1 METVN
6 KHKSFRLTHLLET
19 QIREGK
25 GLYIMKKRLLSSLV
39 CLTVAA
45 TSLIGCGNAATTT
58 SSADTAAST
67 ETKVEETKTEE
78 AKTEET
84 KSEDTA
90 SSDEKVTL
98 SIYTQYADDDTKVPY
113 DYAVEQLKEAYPN
126 VELNLIVQAQD
137 DGQTL
142 KTLAAT
148 GQLPDIYQAS
158 TDLINTFRES
168 NQIMVL
174 NDVAKSTGF
183 LDKLYDANKDLAYA
197 EDGNIY
203 AFPFSGQEYVLWYY
217 NKALFAENN
226 LEVPQ
231 TYDDLLNCIDV
242 FKSKGITPLALFG
255 QEGWNTAAAFD
266 VVATRYNVGGIK
278 ALDEGTAKVSDEAYV
293 SAAKKLEELV
303 AAGLFQEDA
312 TTTNY
317 DQASEKFLS
326 GEAAMFINGQW
337 YIEDATKALGEDV
350 DWMFYPAEDAASY
363 EAGKAAFSGGGSASG
378 FAVNPDSAN
387 AALAAE
393 VAEFI
398 TEKYCEAKVM
408 YRHNP
413 LVAINTG
420 KEPDSEYPAMMQ
432 KLSDTLPSVTSTTKF
447 TWGLTNSTIND
458 GIQSESQGLVSGQFT
473 ADEFIADMED
483 IME

>member
-1 METVN
+1 
-6 KHKSFRLTHLLET
+6 
-19 QIREGK
+19 
-25 GLYIMKKRLLSSLV
+25 MKKKILSTLM
-39 CLTVAA
+39 CMTLAA
-45 TSLIGCGNAATTT
+45 TSIVGCGNAANAPETDTQPAAETKTETTT
-58 SSADTAAST
+58 ETTT
-67 ETKVEETKTEE
+67 ETKAEETKTE
-78 AKTEET
+78 
-84 KSEDTA
+84 DTA
-90 SSDEKVTL
+90 SGDKVTL

-226 LEVPQ
+226 LEIPE
-231 TYDDLLNCIDV
+231 TYDDLLNCIEV

-255 QEGWNTAAAFD
+255 QEGWNTAAAYD
-266 VVATRYNVGGIK
+266 VIATRYAEGGIK
-278 ALDEGTAKVSDEAYV
+278 ALDEGKASITDEGYV
-293 SAAKKLEELV
+293 NAAKKMEELV
-303 AAGLFQEDA
+303 AAGLYQEDA

-326 GEAAMFINGQW
+326 GQAAMFINGQW
-337 YIEDATKALGEDV
+337 YIEDATKTLGEDV
-350 DWMFYPAEDAASY
+350 DWMFYPAQDAAAY
-363 EAGKAAFSGGGSASG
+363 EAGKAVFSGGGSSSG

-387 AALAAE
+387 AELAAE

-413 LVAINTG
+413 LVAIDTG
-420 KEPDSEYPAMMQ
+420 KEPDSEYPAMMK
-432 KLSDTLPSVTSTTKF
+432 KLSDTLPSITATTKF
-447 TWGLTNSTIND
+447 TWGLTNSTFND
-458 GIQSESQGLVSGQFT
+458 AIQSESQGLVSGQFS
-473 ADEFIADMED
+473 ADEFIQDIKDTME
-483 IME
+483 

>member
-1 METVN
+1 
-6 KHKSFRLTHLLET
+6 
-19 QIREGK
+19 
-25 GLYIMKKRLLSSLV
+25 MKKRILSTLV

-45 TSLIGCGNAATTT
+45 TTIIGCGSQAPATT
-58 SSADTAAST
+58 DTPAT
-67 ETKVEETKTEE
+67 ETKTEATETKTEE
-78 AKTEET
+78 KAAETTE
-84 KSEDTA
+84 A
-90 SSDEKVTL
+90 SGDKVTL

-113 DYAVEQLKEAYPN
+113 DYAVEQLAEAYPN

-158 TDLINTFRES
+158 TDIINTFRES

-174 NDVAKSTGF
+174 NDVAQSTGF

-226 LEVPQ
+226 LEIPE
-231 TYDDLLNCIDV
+231 TYDDLLNCIEV

-255 QEGWNTAAAFD
+255 QEGWNTAAAYD
-266 VVATRYNVGGIK
+266 VIATRYAEGGIK
-278 ALDEGTAKVSDEAYV
+278 ALDEGKASITDEGYV
-293 SAAKKLEELV
+293 NAAKKMEELV
-303 AAGLFQEDA
+303 AAGLYQEDA

-326 GEAAMFINGQW
+326 GQAAMFINGQW
-337 YIEDATKALGEDV
+337 YIEDATKTLGEDV
-350 DWMFYPAEDAASY
+350 DWMFYPAQDAAAY
-363 EAGKAAFSGGGSASG
+363 EAGKAVFSGGGSSSG

-387 AALAAE
+387 AELAAE

-413 LVAINTG
+413 LVAIDTG
-420 KEPDSEYPAMMQ
+420 KEPDSEYPAMMK
-432 KLSDTLPSVTSTTKF
+432 KLSDTLPSITATTKF
-447 TWGLTNSTIND
+447 TWGLTNSTFND
-458 GIQSESQGLVSGQFT
+458 AIQSESQGLVSGQFS
-473 ADEFIADMED
+473 ADEFIQDIKDTME
-483 IME
+483 

>member
-1 METVN
+1 
-6 KHKSFRLTHLLET
+6 
-19 QIREGK
+19 
-25 GLYIMKKRLLSSLV
+25 MKKKILSTLV

-45 TSLIGCGNAATTT
+45 TTIIGCGSQAPSSTGTDTPAA
-58 SSADTAAST
+58 
-67 ETKVEETKTEE
+67 ETKTEETKTEE
-78 AKTEET
+78 KAA
-84 KSEDTA
+84 DTTAEA
-90 SSDEKVTL
+90 SGDKVTL

-113 DYAVEQLKEAYPN
+113 DYAVEQLAEAFPN

-158 TDLINTFRES
+158 TDIINTFRES

-174 NDVAKSTGF
+174 NDVAQSTGF

-197 EDGNIY
+197 DDGNIY

-226 LEVPQ
+226 LEIPE
-231 TYDDLLNCIDV
+231 TYDDLLNCIEV

-255 QEGWNTAAAFD
+255 QEGWNTAAAYD
-266 VVATRYNVGGIK
+266 VIATRYAEGGIK
-278 ALDEGTAKVSDEAYV
+278 ALDEGKANITDEGYV
-293 SAAKKLEELV
+293 NAAKKMEELV
-303 AAGLFQEDA
+303 AAGLYQEDA

-326 GEAAMFINGQW
+326 GQAAMFINGQW
-337 YIEDATKALGEDV
+337 YIEDATKTLGDDV
-350 DWMFYPAEDAASY
+350 DWMFYPAEDSASY
-363 EAGKAAFSGGGSASG
+363 EAGKAVFSGGGSASG
-378 FAVNPDSAN
+378 FAVNPDSEN
-387 AALAAE
+387 AQLAAE

-413 LVAINTG
+413 LVAIDTG
-420 KEPDSEYPAMMQ
+420 KEPDSEYPAMMK
-432 KLSDTLPSVTSTTKF
+432 KLSDTLPSITATTKF
-447 TWGLTNSTIND
+447 TWGLTNSTFND
-458 GIQSESQGLVSGQFT
+458 AIQSESQGLVSGQFS
-473 ADEFIADMED
+473 ADEFIQDIEDTME
-483 IME
+483 

>member
-1 METVN
+1 
-6 KHKSFRLTHLLET
+6 
-19 QIREGK
+19 
-25 GLYIMKKRLLSSLV
+25 MKKRFLS
-39 CLTVAA
+39 TVMCMTLAA
-45 TSLIGCGNAATTT
+45 TSLIGCGQAATEAPAETT
-58 SSADTAAST
+58 PAAET
-67 ETKVEETKTEE
+67 ENKAETTETKTEE
-78 AKTEET
+78 ATT
-84 KSEDTA
+84 DAA
-90 SSDEKVTL
+90 SGDKVTL

-158 TDLINTFRES
+158 TDIINTFRQS

-183 LDKLYDANKDLAYA
+183 LNKLYDANKDLAYA

-217 NKALFAENN
+217 NKALFEENG

-231 TYDDLLNCIDV
+231 TYDDLLNCIEV
-242 FKSKGITPLALFG
+242 FKSKDITPLALFG

-266 VVATRYNVGGIK
+266 VIATRYTAGGIK
-278 ALDEGTAKVSDEAYV
+278 ALDEGSASITDQAYV
-293 SAAKKLEELV
+293 DAAKKMEELV
-303 AAGLFQEDA
+303 KAGLYQDDA

-326 GEAAMFINGQW
+326 GQAAMFINGQW
-337 YIEDATKALGEDV
+337 YIEDATKALGENV
-350 DWMFYPAEDAASY
+350 DWMFYPAADAASY
-363 EAGKAAFSGGGSASG
+363 EAGKSAFSGGGSASG

-413 LVAINTG
+413 LVALNTG
-420 KEPDSEYPAMMQ
+420 KEPESEYPAMMK
-432 KLSDTLPSVTSTTKF
+432 KLSDTLPSITSTTKF
-447 TWGLTNSTIND
+447 TWGLTNSTFND
-458 GIQSESQGLVSGQFT
+458 AIQSESQGLVSGQFS
-473 ADEFIADMED
+473 ADEFIQDIQDTME
-483 IME
+483 

>member
-1 METVN
+1 
-6 KHKSFRLTHLLET
+6 
-19 QIREGK
+19 
-25 GLYIMKKRLLSSLV
+25 MKKKILSSLM
-39 CLTVAA
+39 CMTLAA
-45 TSLIGCGNAATTT
+45 SSLIGCGNAA
-58 SSADTAAST
+58 ST
-67 ETKVEETKTEE
+67 ETPAQTDTPAAETT
-78 AKTEET
+78 TEET
-84 KSEDTA
+84 KAEDTKTADTA
-90 SSDEKVTL
+90 SDTASGDKVTL

-158 TDLINTFRES
+158 TDIINTFRES

-217 NKALFAENN
+217 NKALFKDNG

-231 TYDDLLNCIDV
+231 TYDDLLKCIET
-242 FKSKGITPLALFG
+242 FKAKDITPLALFG
-255 QEGWNTAAAFD
+255 QEGWNTAAAYD
-266 VVATRYNVGGIK
+266 VIATRYAAGGIK
-278 ALDEGTAKVSDEAYV
+278 ALDEGSAKVSDEGYV
-293 SAAKKLEELV
+293 KAAKKLEELV
-303 AAGLFQEDA
+303 AAGLFQNDA

-326 GEAAMFINGQW
+326 GQAAMFINGQW
-337 YIEDATKALGEDV
+337 YIEDATKALGDDV

-363 EAGKAAFSGGGSASG
+363 EAGKSAFSGGGSASG

-413 LVAINTG
+413 LVAIDTG
-420 KEPDSEYPAMMQ
+420 KEPDSEYPAMMK
-432 KLSDTLPSVTSTTKF
+432 KLSDTLPSITSTTKF
-447 TWGLTNSTIND
+447 TWGLTNSTFND
-458 GIQSESQGLVSGQFT
+458 AIQSESQGLVSGQFT
-473 ADEFIADMED
+473 ADEFVQDIED
-483 IME
+483 TMD

>member
-1 METVN
+1 
-6 KHKSFRLTHLLET
+6 
-19 QIREGK
+19 
-25 GLYIMKKRLLSSLV
+25 MKKKLLSTLV

-45 TSLIGCGNAATTT
+45 TSLIGCSSTSTETTT
-58 SSADTAAST
+58 TETTTDTAAQTEEKT
-67 ETKVEETKTEE
+67 ETTEATETTE
-78 AKTEET
+78 
-84 KSEDTA
+84 TA
-90 SSDEKVTL
+90 DSGEKITL

-113 DYAVEQLKEAYPN
+113 DYAVEQLAEAYPN

-158 TDLINTFRES
+158 TDIINTFRES

-174 NDVAKSTGF
+174 NDVAESTGF
-183 LDKLYDANKDLAYA
+183 IDKLYDANVDLAYA
-197 EDGNIY
+197 DDGNIY

-217 NKALFAENN
+217 NKALFEEYD
-226 LEVPQ
+226 LEVPE
-231 TYDDLLNCIDV
+231 TYDDLLNCIEV
-242 FKSKGITPLALFG
+242 FNSNGITPLALFG

-266 VVATRYNVGGIK
+266 VIATRYATGGIK
-278 ALDEGTAKVSDEAYV
+278 ALDEGTASVTDEAYV
-293 SAAKKLEELV
+293 QAAEMMEQLV
-303 AAGLFQEDA
+303 AAGLYQEDA

-337 YIEDATKALGEDV
+337 YIEDATAALGEDV
-350 DWMFYPAEDAASY
+350 DWMFYPAADAASY
-363 EAGKAAFSGGGSASG
+363 EAGKSAFSGGGSASG
-378 FAVNPDSAN
+378 FAVNPDSEN
-387 AALAAE
+387 AELAAE

-413 LVAINTG
+413 LVALDTG

-432 KLSDTLPSVTSTTKF
+432 KLSDTLPSITSTTKF
-447 TWGLTNSTIND
+447 TWGLTNSTFND
-458 GIQSESQGLVSGQFT
+458 AIQSESQGLVSGQFT
-473 ADEFIADMED
+473 AEEFIENIQDAME
-483 IME
+483 

>member
-1 METVN
+1 
-6 KHKSFRLTHLLET
+6 
-19 QIREGK
+19 
-25 GLYIMKKRLLSSLV
+25 MKKRILSTLV

-45 TSLIGCGNAATTT
+45 TTIIGCGSQAPASTDT
-58 SSADTAAST
+58 TAAETKT
-67 ETKVEETKTEE
+67 ETTETKTEE
-78 AKTEET
+78 KAA
-84 KSEDTA
+84 DTTADA
-90 SSDEKVTL
+90 SSEKVTL

-113 DYAVEQLKEAYPN
+113 DYAVEQLAEAYPN

-158 TDLINTFRES
+158 TDIINTFRES
-168 NQIMVL
+168 KQIMVL
-174 NDVAKSTGF
+174 NDVAQSTGF

-226 LEVPQ
+226 LEIPE
-231 TYDDLLNCIDV
+231 TYDDLLNCIEV

-255 QEGWNTAAAFD
+255 QEGWNTAAAYD
-266 VVATRYNVGGIK
+266 VIATRYAEGGIK
-278 ALDEGTAKVSDEAYV
+278 ALDEGKASITDEGYV
-293 SAAKKLEELV
+293 NAAKKMEELV
-303 AAGLFQEDA
+303 AAGLYQDDA

-337 YIEDATKALGEDV
+337 YIEDATKTLGDDV
-350 DWMFYPAEDAASY
+350 DWMFYPAEDSASY
-363 EAGKAAFSGGGSASG
+363 EAGKAVFSGGGSSSG
-378 FAVNPDSAN
+378 FAVNPDSEN
-387 AALAAE
+387 AELAAE

-413 LVAINTG
+413 LVAIDTG
-420 KEPDSEYPAMMQ
+420 KEPDSEYPAMMK
-432 KLSDTLPSVTSTTKF
+432 KLSDTLPSITATTKF
-447 TWGLTNSTIND
+447 TWGLTNSTFND
-458 GIQSESQGLVSGQFT
+458 AIQSESQGLVSGQFT
-473 ADEFIADMED
+473 ADEFIED
-483 IME
+483 IADTME

>member
-1 METVN
+1 
-6 KHKSFRLTHLLET
+6 
-19 QIREGK
+19 
-25 GLYIMKKRLLSSLV
+25 MKKKILSTLV
-39 CLTVAA
+39 CLSVAA
-45 TSLIGCGNAATTT
+45 TSLIGCTSSQTTTT
-58 SSADTAAST
+58 STDEAVQST
-67 ETKVEETKTEE
+67 ETQEAVAEETTSTETE
-78 AKTEET
+78 A
-84 KSEDTA
+84 SG
-90 SSDEKVTL
+90 EKITL

-113 DYAVEQLKEAYPN
+113 DYAVEQLAEAYPN

-174 NDVAKSTGF
+174 NDVAESTGF

-197 EDGNIY
+197 DDGNIY

-217 NKALFAENN
+217 NKALFEEYD
-226 LEVPQ
+226 LEVPE
-231 TYDDLLNCIDV
+231 TYDDLLNCIEV
-242 FKSKGITPLALFG
+242 FNANGITPLALFG

-266 VVATRYNVGGIK
+266 VIATRYTTGGIK
-278 ALDEGTAKVSDEAYV
+278 ALDEGTASVTDEAYV
-293 SAAKKLEELV
+293 EAAKMMETLV
-303 AAGLFQEDA
+303 AAGLYQDDA

-337 YIEDATKALGEDV
+337 YIEDATAALGDDV
-350 DWMFYPAEDAASY
+350 DWMFYPAADAASY

-378 FAVNPDSAN
+378 FAVNPDSEN
-387 AALAAE
+387 AELAAE

-413 LVAINTG
+413 LVAIDTG

-432 KLSDTLPSVTSTTKF
+432 KLSDTLPSITSTTKF
-447 TWGLTNSTIND
+447 TWGLTNSTFND
-458 GIQSESQGLVSGQFT
+458 AIQSESQGLVSGQFT
-473 ADEFIADMED
+473 ADEFIENIQDAME
-483 IME
+483 

>member
-1 METVN
+1 
-6 KHKSFRLTHLLET
+6 
-19 QIREGK
+19 
-25 GLYIMKKRLLSSLV
+25 MKKRLLSSLV

-45 TSLIGCGNAATTT
+45 TSLIGCGNAAATTT
-58 SSADTAAST
+58 DTAVST
-67 ETKVEETKTEE
+67 ETKTEAADTTATETK
-78 AKTEET
+78 A
-84 KSEDTA
+84 EDTTA
-90 SSDEKVTL
+90 TSGEKVTL

-174 NDVAKSTGF
+174 NDVAESTGF

-231 TYDDLLNCIDV
+231 TYDDLLNCIEV

-266 VVATRYNVGGIK
+266 VVATRYTAGGIK
-278 ALDEGTAKVSDEAYV
+278 ALDEGTAKITDEAYV
-293 SAAKKLEELV
+293 NAAKKLEELV

-337 YIEDATKALGEDV
+337 YIEDATKALGDNV
-350 DWMFYPAEDAASY
+350 DWMFYPAQDAAAY
-363 EAGKAAFSGGGSASG
+363 TAGKAAFSGGGSASG

-387 AALAAE
+387 AELAAE

-413 LVAINTG
+413 LVALNTG
-420 KEPDSEYPAMMQ
+420 KEPDSEYPAMMK

-447 TWGLTNSTIND
+447 TWGLTNSTFND

>member
-1 METVN
+1 
-6 KHKSFRLTHLLET
+6 
-19 QIREGK
+19 
-25 GLYIMKKRLLSSLV
+25 MKKRILSTLV

-45 TSLIGCGNAATTT
+45 TTIIGCGSQAPATT
-58 SSADTAAST
+58 DTPAT
-67 ETKVEETKTEE
+67 ETKTEATETKTEE
-78 AKTEET
+78 KAAETTE
-84 KSEDTA
+84 A
-90 SSDEKVTL
+90 SGDKVTL

-113 DYAVEQLKEAYPN
+113 DYAVEQLAEAYPN

-158 TDLINTFRES
+158 TDIINTFRES

-174 NDVAKSTGF
+174 NDVAQSTGF

-226 LEVPQ
+226 LEIPE
-231 TYDDLLNCIDV
+231 TYDDLLNCIEV

-255 QEGWNTAAAFD
+255 QEGWNTAAAYD
-266 VVATRYNVGGIK
+266 VIATRYAEGGIK
-278 ALDEGTAKVSDEAYV
+278 ALDEGKASITDEGYV
-293 SAAKKLEELV
+293 NAAKKMEELV
-303 AAGLFQEDA
+303 AAGLYQEDA

-326 GEAAMFINGQW
+326 GQAAMFINGQW
-337 YIEDATKALGEDV
+337 YIEDATKTLGEDV
-350 DWMFYPAEDAASY
+350 DWMFYPAQDAAAY
-363 EAGKAAFSGGGSASG
+363 EAGKAVFSGGGSSSG

-387 AALAAE
+387 AELAAE

-413 LVAINTG
+413 LVAIDTG
-420 KEPDSEYPAMMQ
+420 KEPDSEYPAMMK
-432 KLSDTLPSVTSTTKF
+432 KLSDTLPSITATTKF
-447 TWGLTNSTIND
+447 TWGLTNSTFND
-458 GIQSESQGLVSGQFT
+458 AIQSESQGLVSGQFS
-473 ADEFIADMED
+473 ADEFIQDIEDTME
-483 IME
+483 

>member
-1 METVN
+1 
-6 KHKSFRLTHLLET
+6 
-19 QIREGK
+19 
-25 GLYIMKKRLLSSLV
+25 MKKKVLSVIMASAMSLSLLAGCGS
-39 CLTVAA
+39 TPAA
-45 TSLIGCGNAATTT
+45 TETPADNTAATETP
-58 SSADTAAST
+58 AA
-67 ETKVEETKTEE
+67 ETKTEE
-78 AKTEET
+78 KAAETTE
-84 KSEDTA
+84 A
-90 SSDEKVTL
+90 SGDKVTL

-113 DYAVEQLKEAYPN
+113 DYAVEQLAEAYPN

-158 TDLINTFRES
+158 TDVINTFRES

-174 NDVAKSTGF
+174 NDVAQSTGF

-217 NKALFAENN
+217 NKALFEENG
-226 LEVPQ
+226 LSVPE
-231 TYDDLLNCIDV
+231 TYDDLLNCIEV

-255 QEGWNTAAAFD
+255 QECWNTAAAYD
-266 VVATRYNVGGIK
+266 VVATRYTAGGIK
-278 ALDEGTAKVSDEAYV
+278 ALDEGSAKITDEGYV

-337 YIEDATKALGEDV
+337 YIEDATKALGDNV
-350 DWMFYPAEDAASY
+350 DWMFYPAQDAAAY
-363 EAGKAAFSGGGSASG
+363 EAGKAVFSGGGSASG
-378 FAVNPDSAN
+378 FAVNPDSEN

-408 YRHNP
+408 KRHNP
-413 LVAINTG
+413 LVALNTG
-420 KEPDSEYPAMMQ
+420 KEPDSELPAMMK
-432 KLSDTLPSVTSTTKF
+432 KLSDTLPTVTTTTKF
-447 TWGLTNSTIND
+447 TWGLTNSTFND
-458 GIQSESQGLVSGQFT
+458 GIQSESQGLVSGQFS
-473 ADEFIADMED
+473 ADEFIEDLQD

>member
-1 METVN
+1 
-6 KHKSFRLTHLLET
+6 
-19 QIREGK
+19 
-25 GLYIMKKRLLSSLV
+25 MKKKILSTLV

-45 TSLIGCGNAATTT
+45 TTIIGCGSQAPAANT
-58 SSADTAAST
+58 DTVAPETQT
-67 ETKVEETKTEE
+67 ETTETKTEE
-78 AKTEET
+78 KAA
-84 KSEDTA
+84 DTTAEA
-90 SSDEKVTL
+90 SGDKVTL

-113 DYAVEQLKEAYPN
+113 DYAVEKLAEAYPN

-158 TDLINTFRES
+158 TDIINTFRES

-174 NDVAKSTGF
+174 NDVAQSTGF

-226 LEVPQ
+226 LEVPE
-231 TYDDLLNCIDV
+231 TYDDLLNCIEV

-255 QEGWNTAAAFD
+255 QEGWNTAAAYD
-266 VVATRYNVGGIK
+266 VIATRYTAGGIK
-278 ALDEGTAKVSDEAYV
+278 ALDEGSASITDEAYV
-293 SAAKKLEELV
+293 NAAKKMEELV
-303 AAGLFQEDA
+303 AAGLYQDDA

-363 EAGKAAFSGGGSASG
+363 EAGKAVFSGGGSSSG
-378 FAVNPDSAN
+378 FAVNPDSEN
-387 AALAAE
+387 AELAAE

-413 LVAINTG
+413 LVALNTG
-420 KEPDSEYPAMMQ
+420 AQSDSELPAMMQ
-432 KLSDTLPSVTSTTKF
+432 KLSDTLPSVTATTKF
-447 TWGLTNSTIND
+447 TWGLTNSTFND
-458 GIQSESQGLVSGQFT
+458 AIQSESQGLVSGQFT
-473 ADEFIADMED
+473 AEEFIQDIEDTME
-483 IME
+483 

>member
-1 METVN
+1 
-6 KHKSFRLTHLLET
+6 
-19 QIREGK
+19 
-25 GLYIMKKRLLSSLV
+25 MKKKILSSLL
-39 CLTVAA
+39 CATVAA
-45 TSLIGCGNAATTT
+45 TTIIGCGQSAQTTTETQSEAPSEAAT
-58 SSADTAAST
+58 AEATAEAENT
-67 ETKVEETKTEE
+67 QAEE
-78 AKTEET
+78 
-84 KSEDTA
+84 SG
-90 SSDEKVTL
+90 EKVTL

-158 TDLINTFRES
+158 TDIINTFRES

-183 LDKLYDANKDLAYA
+183 LDKLYEANKDLAYA

-217 NKALFAENN
+217 NKALFEENG
-226 LEVPQ
+226 LEVPK
-231 TYDDLLNCIDV
+231 TYDELKNCIEV

-255 QEGWNTAAAFD
+255 QEGWNTAAAYD
-266 VVATRYNVGGIK
+266 VVATRYTEGGIK
-278 ALDEGTAKVSDEAYV
+278 ALDEGTASITDEAYLT
-293 SAAKKLEELV
+293 AAKTLEELV
-303 AAGLFQEDA
+303 AAGLFQDSA

-317 DQASEKFLS
+317 DQASEMFLS
-326 GEAAMFINGQW
+326 GNAAMFINGQW
-337 YIEDATKALGEDV
+337 YIEDATAALGENV
-350 DWMFYPAEDAASY
+350 DWMFYPAADETSY
-363 EAGKAAFSGGGSASG
+363 EAGKSVFSGGGSASG
-378 FAVNPDSAN
+378 FAVNPDSEN
-387 AALAAE
+387 AELAAE

-413 LVAINTG
+413 LVALDTG
-420 KEPDSEYPAMMQ
+420 KEPDSEYPAMMK
-432 KLSDTLPSVTSTTKF
+432 KLSDTLPSITATTKF
-447 TWGLTNSTIND
+447 TWGLTNSTFND

-473 ADEFIADMED
+473 ADEFIADMKD
-483 IME
+483 VME

>member
-1 METVN
+1 
-6 KHKSFRLTHLLET
+6 
-19 QIREGK
+19 
-25 GLYIMKKRLLSSLV
+25 MKKRLLSTLV

-45 TSLIGCGNAATTT
+45 TSLIGCGSTQATTST
-58 SSADTAAST
+58 DTTAST
-67 ETKVEETKTEE
+67 ETKAEETTTATE
-78 AKTEET
+78 AKAEET
-84 KSEDTA
+84 TTA
-90 SSDEKVTL
+90 DSGEKVTL

-113 DYAVEQLKEAYPN
+113 DYAVEQLAEAYPN

-174 NDVAKSTGF
+174 NDVAKETGF
-183 LDKLYDANKDLAYA
+183 LDKLYDANKNLAYA
-197 EDGNIY
+197 EDGNMY

-217 NKALFAENN
+217 NKKLFAENG
-226 LEVPQ
+226 LEVPH
-231 TYDDLLNCIDV
+231 TYDDLLNCIEV
-242 FKSKGITPLALFG
+242 FKSKGIIPLSLFG
-255 QEGWNTAAAFD
+255 QEGWNTTAAFD
-266 VVATRYNVGGIK
+266 VVATRYNAGGIK
-278 ALDEGTAKVSDEAYV
+278 ALDEGDAQITDQAYV
-293 SAAKKLEELV
+293 DAANTFEQLV
-303 AAGLFQEDA
+303 KAGLFQEDA
-312 TTTNY
+312 TTTNS
-317 DQASEKFLS
+317 DQARQKFFTGQS
-326 GEAAMFINGQW
+326 AMYINGQW
-337 YIEDATKALGEDV
+337 FIEDATKELGDDV
-350 DWMFYPAEDAASY
+350 DWMFYPAQDEAAY
-363 EAGKAAFSGGGSASG
+363 EAGKAAFSGGGSSSG
-378 FAVNPDSAN
+378 FAVNPDSEN

-413 LVAINTG
+413 LVALNTG
-420 KEPDSEYPAMMQ
+420 KEPESELPPMMK

-447 TWGLTNSTIND
+447 TWGLTNSIFND
-458 GIQSESQGLVSGQFT
+458 GIQAETQGLVSGQFS
-473 ADEFIADMED
+473 AEEFIADMED

>member
-1 METVN
+1 
-6 KHKSFRLTHLLET
+6 
-19 QIREGK
+19 
-25 GLYIMKKRLLSSLV
+25 MKKKILSTLMCVS
-39 CLTVAA
+39 VAA
-45 TSLIGCGNAATTT
+45 TSLIGCGSTSTTT
-58 SSADTAAST
+58 NSGNDAAST
-67 ETKVEETKTEE
+67 SEE
-78 AKTEET
+78 AGTQTEN
-84 KSEDTA
+84 SESGD
-90 SSDEKVTL
+90 KITL

-113 DYAVEQLKEAYPN
+113 DCAVEQLAEAYPN

-158 TDLINTFRES
+158 TDVINTFRES

-174 NDVAKSTGF
+174 NDVAESSGF

-217 NKALFAENN
+217 NKALFEEYE

-231 TYDDLLNCIDV
+231 TYDELLNCIEV
-242 FKSKGITPLALFG
+242 FNENGITPLSLFG

-266 VVATRYNVGGIK
+266 VIATRYATGGIK
-278 ALDEGTAKVSDEAYV
+278 ALDEGTASITDEGYV
-293 SAAKKLEELV
+293 EAAKMMETLV
-303 AAGLFQEDA
+303 AAGLYQDDA

-337 YIEDATKALGEDV
+337 YIEDATAALGDDV
-350 DWMFYPAEDAASY
+350 DWMFYPAADLAAY

-378 FAVNPDSAN
+378 FAVNPDSEN
-387 AALAAE
+387 AELAAE

-413 LVAINTG
+413 LVAIDTG

-432 KLSDTLPSVTSTTKF
+432 KLSDTLPSITYTTKF
-447 TWGLTNSTIND
+447 TWGLTNSTFND
-458 GIQSESQGLVSGQFT
+458 AIQSESQGLVSGQFT
-473 ADEFIADMED
+473 ADEFIENIQDAVE
-483 IME
+483 

>member
-1 METVN
+1 
-6 KHKSFRLTHLLET
+6 
-19 QIREGK
+19 
-25 GLYIMKKRLLSSLV
+25 MKKKLISTMMSLTMAACLL
-39 CLTVAA
+39 A
-45 TSLIGCGNAATTT
+45 GCGSSAPATTET
-58 SSADTAAST
+58 PADTQESTAEAS
-67 ETKVEETKTEE
+67 VEEKAEETTEE
-78 AKTEET
+78 AAAETTEAAEET
-84 KSEDTA
+84 ADSG
-90 SSDEKVTL
+90 EKVTL

-113 DYAVEQLKEAYPN
+113 DYAVEQLAEAYPN

-174 NDVAKSTGF
+174 NDVAQSTGF

-217 NKALFAENN
+217 NKALFEENG
-226 LEVPQ
+226 LEVPK
-231 TYDDLLNCIDV
+231 TYDDLKNCIDT
-242 FKSKGITPLALFG
+242 FTAAGITPLALFG
-255 QEGWNTAAAFD
+255 QEGWNTAAAYD
-266 VVATRYNVGGIK
+266 VIATRYAAGGIK
-278 ALDEGTAKVSDEAYV
+278 DLDTQSASITDQGYV
-293 SAAKKLEELV
+293 DAAKTMEELV
-303 AAGLFQEDA
+303 AAGLYQKDA

-337 YIEDATKALGEDV
+337 YIEDATKTLGDDV
-350 DWMFYPAEDAASY
+350 DWMFYPAQDAASY
-363 EAGKAAFSGGGSASG
+363 EAGKAAFSGGGSSSG
-378 FAVNPDSAN
+378 FAVNPDSEN

-420 KEPDSEYPAMMQ
+420 KEPDSEYPAMMK

-447 TWGLTNSTIND
+447 TWGLTNSTFND
-458 GIQSESQGLVSGQFT
+458 AIQSESQGLVSGQFT
-473 ADEFIADMED
+473 AEEFIQDIEDTME
-483 IME
+483 

>member
-1 METVN
+1 
-6 KHKSFRLTHLLET
+6 
-19 QIREGK
+19 
-25 GLYIMKKRLLSSLV
+25 MKKRILSTLV

-45 TSLIGCGNAATTT
+45 TSLIGCGSKAPAEETGKDTPAAETTT
-58 SSADTAAST
+58 
-67 ETKVEETKTEE
+67 E
-78 AKTEET
+78 AKTEEKAEEKAT
-84 KSEDTA
+84 ETTEA
-90 SSDEKVTL
+90 SGDKVTL

-158 TDLINTFRES
+158 TDIINTFRES

-174 NDVAKSTGF
+174 NDVAQSTGF

-217 NKALFAENN
+217 NKALFEENG
-226 LEVPQ
+226 LEIPE
-231 TYDDLLNCIDV
+231 TYDDLLNCIEV
-242 FKSKGITPLALFG
+242 FKGKGITPLALFG
-255 QEGWNTAAAFD
+255 QEGWNTAAAYD
-266 VVATRYNVGGIK
+266 VIATRYAEGGIK
-278 ALDEGTAKVSDEAYV
+278 ALDEGKASITDEGYV
-293 SAAKKLEELV
+293 NAAKKMEELV
-303 AAGLFQEDA
+303 AAGLYQEDA

-337 YIEDATKALGEDV
+337 YIEDATKALGDNV
-350 DWMFYPAEDAASY
+350 DWMFYPAADAASY
-363 EAGKAAFSGGGSASG
+363 EAGKAVFSGGGSASG

-387 AALAAE
+387 AELAAE

-413 LVAINTG
+413 LVAIDTG
-420 KEPDSEYPAMMQ
+420 KEPDSEYPAMMK
-432 KLSDTLPSVTSTTKF
+432 KLSDTLPSITATTKF
-447 TWGLTNSTIND
+447 TWGLTNSTFND
-458 GIQSESQGLVSGQFT
+458 AIQSESQGLVSGQFT
-473 ADEFIADMED
+473 ADEFIQDIADTME
-483 IME
+483 

>member
-1 METVN
+1 
-6 KHKSFRLTHLLET
+6 
-19 QIREGK
+19 
-25 GLYIMKKRLLSSLV
+25 MKKRILSTLV

-45 TSLIGCGNAATTT
+45 TSIIGCGSKAP
-58 SSADTAAST
+58 
-67 ETKVEETKTEE
+67 VEETGKDTPAAETTTE
-78 AKTEET
+78 AKTEEKAEEKAAET
-84 KSEDTA
+84 TEVSGD
-90 SSDEKVTL
+90 KVTL

-158 TDLINTFRES
+158 TDIINTFRES

-174 NDVAKSTGF
+174 NEVAQSTGF

-217 NKALFAENN
+217 NKALFEENG
-226 LEVPQ
+226 LEIPE
-231 TYDDLLNCIDV
+231 TYDDLMKCIEV
-242 FKSKGITPLALFG
+242 FKGKGITPLALFG
-255 QEGWNTAAAFD
+255 QEGWNTAAAYD
-266 VVATRYNVGGIK
+266 VIATRYAEGGIK
-278 ALDEGTAKVSDEAYV
+278 ALDEGKASITDEGYV
-293 SAAKKLEELV
+293 NAAKKMEELV
-303 AAGLFQEDA
+303 AAGLYQEDA

-337 YIEDATKALGEDV
+337 YIEDATKALGDKV
-350 DWMFYPAEDAASY
+350 DWMFYPAADAASY
-363 EAGKAAFSGGGSASG
+363 EAGKAVFSGGGSASG
-378 FAVNPDSAN
+378 FAVNPDSEN
-387 AALAAE
+387 AQLAAE

-413 LVAINTG
+413 LVAIDTG
-420 KEPDSEYPAMMQ
+420 KEPDSEYPAMMK
-432 KLSDTLPSVTSTTKF
+432 KLSDTLPSITATTKF
-447 TWGLTNSTIND
+447 TWGLTNSTFND
-458 GIQSESQGLVSGQFT
+458 AIQSESQGLVSGQFT
-473 ADEFIADMED
+473 ADEFVQDIADTME
-483 IME
+483 